1 MSEEEN
7 RILDRKVALSGMTK
21 QDYIVDCILNKE
33 IIVHGNPY
41 VSRSLKNELIQFTK
55 LYGTPIEYEDEE
67 MMVWV
72 LKMII
77 AMRSKENTKIVAK

>member
-41 VSRSLKNELIQFTK
+41 VFRSLKNELIQFT
-55 LYGTPIEYEDEE
+55 
-67 MMVWV
+67 
-72 LKMII
+72 
-77 AMRSKENTKIVAK
+77 